1 MKKYLSIIIIIIIM
15 LVLVCQAGP
24 VFGQEVGVEAE
35 VDKNVVASGEAL
47 ALKVSIQGGDGDVAV
62 SGIRDFEVVPRGTS
76 RQYSIVNG
84 EATASVHYTYRLEP
98 LKEGRL
104 LIPPLPVTVDGKTFY
119 TEMIEVM
126 AGKNEAEENGDQSG
140 AAPPD
145 LFTKISVS
153 DSNPYVG
160 EQIACRVTLYKAD
173 SIRIANAGLTEKPDF
188 KGFSVEQV
196 EDNRSF
202 TRSIDGRRYRA
213 TEVVYI
219 LTPESAGAFEVGPAV
234 ITCEVLVQK
243 GQSGGSSPFD
253 SFFNDS
259 FFGRSRRLEPRRLRA
274 DPVTVIARPLPE
286 FEGTGAFSGLVGEFD
301 LSAEI
306 EETTLERGDSTSLRV
321 VVSGKG
327 NIGEAEILDL
337 DIPEEFK
344 VYKDSP
350 RQDIAVSE
358 AGISGKKIFSRA
370 LVALTPGEYELG
382 PFSLNYFD
390 VNRED
395 YVTAVTEPLAITVNP
410 GPSSD
415 EEATKSDPDRR
426 ERSGGGPASGE
437 PAAGKQAVEF
447 TGRDIFPLKQGLEAV
462 ENQGRLPWWLFAV
475 LVTMPL
481 LIYLVAAVV
490 FSRWQRRNRQAD
502 IMGRRARAVLK
513 QAASR
518 DDKGHEFLDALYKAI
533 VYAVYARSGRKGEAL
548 TDREAETLLS
558 GSGCDERLAG
568 EVQALFREIEQ
579 RRYGGEAIDPDRAR
593 TLLAEVKG
601 VVRRLI
607 S

>member
-1 MKKYLSIIIIIIIM
+1 MKKFLLIM

-24 VFGQEVGVEAE
+24 VFGQEVGVEAV
-35 VDKNVVASGEAL
+35 VDKNVIARGEAL
-47 ALKVSIQGGDGDVAV
+47 TLKVSIQGGDGEVTV
-62 SGIRDFEVVPRGTS
+62 SGIRDFEVISRGTS
-76 RQYSIVNG
+76 RQYSIING
-84 EATASVHYTYRLEP
+84 EATASVHYTYRLAP

-104 LIPPLPVTVDGKTFY
+104 LIPPLPVTVDDKTFY

-126 AGKNEAEENGDQSG
+126 AGEDAAEEKEDQSG
-140 AAPPD
+140 AARPE

-160 EQIACRVTLYKAD
+160 EQISCRVTLYKAD

-202 TRSIDGRRYRA
+202 TRTIDGRRYRA

-219 LTPESAGAFEVGPAV
+219 LTPEAAGEFEVGPAV
-234 ITCEVLVQK
+234 ITCEVLVQD

-253 SFFNDS
+253 AFFDDS

-274 DPVTVIARPLPE
+274 DPVTVTARPLPG
-286 FEGTGAFSGLVGEFD
+286 FEGSGAFSGLVGEFD

-306 EETTLERGDSTSLRV
+306 EETTLERGDSTTLTV

-350 RQDIAVSE
+350 QQDIAVSE
-358 AGISGKKIFSRA
+358 AGISGKKTFSRA

-390 VNRED
+390 VNRET
-395 YVTAVTEPLAITVNP
+395 YVTAVTEPRAITVNP
-410 GPSSD
+410 GPPSE
-415 EEATKSDPDRR
+415 EEAARPERDRR
-426 ERSGGGPASGE
+426 ERERSAGEPSPGE

-447 TGRDIFPLKQGLEAV
+447 TGRDIFPLKQGLDAV
-462 ENQGRLPWWLFAV
+462 EHQGRLPWWLFAV

-481 LIYLVAAVV
+481 IIYLAAAVV

-502 IMGRRARAVLK
+502 IMGRRARAALK

-593 TLLAEVKG
+593 NLLAEVKG
-601 VVRRLI
+601 VVRRL
-607 S
+607 SS